1 MLHSARFPVANGG
14 RLEVKLHNMA
24 FCPNCGNQVDG
35 RFCAKCGTAV
45 GDAASTG
52 AGAVVTA
59 PPAVPGTVAA
69 NPAGLTDN
77 VAGAL
82 CYALGLVTG
91 ILFLV
96 LAPYNQNRTIRFH
109 AFQSIFLHA
118 SAIVVW
124 IAMLLVS
131 AISGGMLIFV
141 MPLIWLA
148 FFVLW
153 LVVIIK
159 TYQDQKLVLP
169 IIGPLAEKQ
178 A

>member
-1 MLHSARFPVANGG
+1 
-14 RLEVKLHNMA
+14 MA

-45 GDAASTG
+45 AEAAS
-52 AGAVVTA
+52 AGAAGSVAA
-59 PPAVPGTVAA
+59 PPSVPSTVGVA
-69 NPAGLTDN
+69 PAGLTDN
-77 VAGAL
+77 VASAL

-96 LAPYNQNRTIRFH
+96 LAPYNQNRKIRFH
-109 AFQSIFLHA
+109 AFQSIFMHA
-118 SAIVVW
+118 AVIVVW

-131 AISGGMLIFV
+131 AISGGMLLFV
-141 MPLIWLA
+141 MPLIWLG

-153 LVVIIK
+153 LVLIIK
-159 TYQDQKLVLP
+159 AYQDQKLVLP

>member
-1 MLHSARFPVANGG
+1 
-14 RLEVKLHNMA
+14 MA
-24 FCPNCGNQVDG
+24 FCPNCGNQVEG
-35 RFCAKCGTAV
+35 RFCAKCGTAM
-45 GDAASTG
+45 
-52 AGAVVTA
+52 AGAVSAGTGAVTA
-59 PPAVPGTVAA
+59 PPPVQGTVAA
-69 NPAGLTDN
+69 TPAGLTDN

-109 AFQSIFLHA
+109 AFQSIFMHA
-118 SAIVVW
+118 AAIVVW
-124 IAMLLVS
+124 VVMLFVS
-131 AISGGMLIFV
+131 AISGGLLIFV

>member
-1 MLHSARFPVANGG
+1 
-14 RLEVKLHNMA
+14 MA

-45 GDAASTG
+45 AEAASAG
-52 AGAVVTA
+52 AGGSVTA
-59 PPAVPGTVAA
+59 PPSVPSTVGVT
-69 NPAGLTDN
+69 PAGLTDN
-77 VAGAL
+77 VASAL

-96 LAPYNQNRTIRFH
+96 LAPYNQNRKIRFH
-109 AFQSIFLHA
+109 AFQSIFMHA
-118 SAIVVW
+118 AVIVVW

-131 AISGGMLIFV
+131 AISGGMLLFV
-141 MPLIWLA
+141 MPLIWLG

-153 LVVIIK
+153 LVLIIK
-159 TYQDQKLVLP
+159 AYQDQKLVLP